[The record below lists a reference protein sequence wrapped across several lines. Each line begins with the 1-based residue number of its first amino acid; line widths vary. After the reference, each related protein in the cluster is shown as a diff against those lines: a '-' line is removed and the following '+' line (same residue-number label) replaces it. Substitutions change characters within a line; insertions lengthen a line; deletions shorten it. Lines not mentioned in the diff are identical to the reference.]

1 MRKTSSARIE
11 IAPPGHD
18 EPDGRRRRG
27 NTSRARIVEAM
38 LKLVREGNPSPGA
51 ARVAQLAGVSLR
63 TVFRHFEEMDSLYR
77 EMAETIQ
84 SHVHPALFRPYSLP
98 GWHERLRELIDRRI
112 EVYEFI
118 MPFKI
123 SGELRRF
130 HSEYIA
136 KNIDQHLHLERM
148 SLEAVLPHEI
158 ADDTPLIHALL
169 AASGFQAWRIL
180 RQDLQLGVAQARDA
194 MLRGIDA
201 MLTSTTATTSTKK
214 KEG

>member
-1 MRKTSSARIE
+1 MRKSSPANLT
-11 IAPPGHD
+11 IAPQEDD
-18 EPDGRRRRG
+18 ETDGRRRRG

-38 LKLVREGNPSPGA
+38 LTLVREGNPSPGA
-51 ARVAQLAGVSLR
+51 ARVAELAGVGLR

-84 SHVHPALFRPYSLP
+84 SHVLPALFRPYSAA
-98 GWHERLRELIDRRI
+98 GWRERLYELIDRRV

-130 HSEYIA
+130 QSPYIA
-136 KNIDQHLHLERM
+136 RDSEQHLEM
-148 SLEAVLPHEI
+148 EKASLEAVLPREI
-158 ADDTPLIHALL
+158 VDDTSLLSALL
-169 AASGFQAWRIL
+169 TLSGFQAWRVL
-180 RQDLQLGVAQARDA
+180 RSDLKLDVAEARSA

-201 MLTSTTATTSTKK
+201 MLDSAPAPAGKTK
-214 KEG
+214 

>member
-1 MRKTSSARIE
+1 MSKNSQAMIE
-11 IAPPGHD
+11 IVPPGHD

-77 EMAETIQ
+77 EMSETIQ
-84 SHVHPALFRPYSLP
+84 AHVLPALFRPYSVE
-98 GWHERLRELIDRRI
+98 GWHARLHELVDRRV

-130 HSEYIA
+130 QSEYIA
-136 KNIDQHLHLERM
+136 KDGDQHLHLERM
-148 SLEAVLPHEI
+148 SLEAVLPREI
-158 ADDTPLIHALL
+158 VDDAPLFHALL

-180 RQDLQLGVAQARDA
+180 RQDLQLGVGESRDA

-201 MLTSTTATTSTKK
+201 MLASAPATAPTKRK
-214 KEG
+214 G

>member
-1 MRKTSSARIE
+1 MTKSSHAMSE
-11 IAPPGHD
+11 IMPAGSD
-18 EPDGRRRRG
+18 ETDGRRRRG

-77 EMAETIQ
+77 EMSETIQ
-84 SHVHPALFRPYSLP
+84 AHVLPALFRPYSVE
-98 GWHERLRELIDRRI
+98 GWRERLHELIDRRV

-130 HSEYIA
+130 QSEYIA
-136 KNIDQHLHLERM
+136 KDGDQHLHLERM
-148 SLEAVLPHEI
+148 SMEAVLPREI
-158 ADDTPLIHALL
+158 VDDSPLFHALL
-169 AASGFQAWRIL
+169 AASGFQCWRIL
-180 RQDLQLGVAQARDA
+180 RQDLQLGVAEARDA
-194 MLRGIDA
+194 MLRSIDA
-201 MLTSTTATTSTKK
+201 MLLSAPATAAVKK
-214 KEG
+214 QG